1 MIYLDYSATT
11 PINDEVLE
19 VFNHVSKNFVG
30 NSNSAHSLGKK
41 SKDLIDK
48 STAKIAEILNVKSEE
63 IIYTSGSTESNNL
76 ALKGIAFKHYQKG
89 KHIITS
95 KLEHSSIIGPLS
107 YLERQGFEI
116 DFVNLTAEGLIDVDH
131 LKNLLRT
138 DTILVTFTAVD
149 SELGIRQPIEEI
161 GKLLKENYHCFFH
174 VDTTQCIGKSEIDLT
189 NVDLASFSSHKI
201 YGIKGIGGLIK
212 KEDILIEPMI
222 LGGKSASLFR
232 SGTPS
237 QELICSFAKALELV
251 NTNFSDKVSLVN
263 KHNER
268 LRMFLSQFSQIVI
281 NSTSKSVSHV
291 LNFSTLGVDSEKILQ
306 ALSEKNIFI
315 STKSACSSDNPQS
328 LSVLNLTKD
337 EERASTSIRV
347 SLSHLTTEQELD
359 IFEKEFTSIYQEL
372 GGK

>member
-11 PINDEVLE
+11 PINNEVLE

-268 LRMFLSQFSQIVI
+268 LRIFLSQFSQIVI

>member
-11 PINDEVLE
+11 PINNEVLE
-19 VFNHVSKNFVG
+19 VFNHVSKNFIG

-76 ALKGIAFKHYQKG
+76 ALKGIAFKNYQKG

-116 DFVNLTAEGLIDVDH
+116 DFVNLTAEGLIDTEH
-131 LKNLLRT
+131 LKKLLRT

-161 GKLLKENYHCFFH
+161 GKLLKDDYHCFFH
-174 VDTTQCIGKSEIDLT
+174 VDMTQCIGKSEIDLT

-212 KEDILIEPMI
+212 KEDISIEPII
-222 LGGKSASLFR
+222 LGGKSTSLFR

-251 NTNFSDKVSLVN
+251 NTNFSDKVSLVD

-291 LNFSTLGVDSEKILQ
+291 LNFSSLSIDSEKILQ

-359 IFEKEFTSIYQEL
+359 IFEKEFTSIFQEL